1 MMKTL
6 VDSCSTQEVEVYL
19 ERAKSAQEILQN
31 FSQDTIDRI
40 VEAMVEAGFQARES
54 LAKLAH
60 NETGFGKW
68 TDKVTK
74 NFVSTKLLHKSI
86 APMKTCGVID
96 SLHDGKVL
104 EIASPMGVIAAFIP
118 STNPTSTMM
127 YKAIIAI
134 KSRNAIVACPH
145 PRATQSILAATKI
158 MVDAAIEAGAPA
170 AVIQCLPSPS
180 RKKIQALMSHP
191 LTDVILATGSNSLVQ
206 AAHASGKPAYGV
218 GSGNVPV
225 WIESSANI
233 AKAVADIFFG
243 KTFDNGTLCSSE
255 QAIVCDR
262 AIQSQVIAECKQ
274 QGGYFLNKTEQA
286 QLESVMFLP
295 RINPQ
300 LRINPQIVGKS
311 AIVIARLAGIALPVS
326 TRVLIATL
334 DQVGPDYPL
343 SGEKLSPVL
352 AFYTV
357 DNPDAAINRCRQI
370 LQFGGLGHSMAIHT
384 EDEDLVLKVALV
396 QPAHRILVNTVSAVG
411 AVGFTTGF
419 APALSLGVGTIGG
432 SITTDN
438 ITPMHLLNIKRIGF
452 EIRPVHDGAGK
463 MIHRA
468 KNTQIPVTLSFRLA
482 DPMV

>member
-1 MMKTL
+1 
-6 VDSCSTQEVEVYL
+6 V
-19 ERAKSAQEILQN
+19 
-31 FSQDTIDRI
+31 
-40 VEAMVEAGFQARES
+40 
-54 LAKLAH
+54 
-60 NETGFGKW
+60 
-68 TDKVTK
+68 
-74 NFVSTKLLHKSI
+74 
-86 APMKTCGVID
+86 
-96 SLHDGKVL
+96 
-104 EIASPMGVIAAFIP
+104 
-118 STNPTSTMM
+118 
-127 YKAIIAI
+127 
-134 KSRNAIVACPH
+134 
-145 PRATQSILAATKI
+145 
-158 MVDAAIEAGAPA
+158 GA
-170 AVIQCLPSPS
+170 
-180 RKKIQALMSHP
+180 
-191 LTDVILATGSNSLVQ
+191 
-206 AAHASGKPAYGV
+206 
-218 GSGNVPV
+218 GNVPV

-233 AKAVADIFFG
+233 SKAVADIFFG

-286 QLESVMFLP
+286 QLENVMFLP
-295 RINPQ
+295 RINPE
-300 LRINPQIVGKS
+300 IVGKS
-311 AIVIARLAGIALPVS
+311 ALAIARLAGIALPAS

-357 DNPDAAINRCRQI
+357 DNLDAAINRCREV

-452 EIRPVHDGAGK
+452 ETRPIHDGAGK
-463 MIHRA
+463 MIHPA
-468 KNTQIPVTLSFRLA
+468 ENTQIPAKLSFRLA
-482 DPMV
+482 DPVV